1 MRQIVRKKRPIV
13 QATTFHA
20 RRAALACG
28 STDAAAWRGNPE
40 WFEWSLDRAIGYLLP
55 TDAAIEAT
63 CAAGV
68 TNRIRPGEMLV
79 INRGDANTFRLKL
92 GGCAVENTKVL
103 AVMGHIRLKTTADT
117 FAHTPSRAMTMV
129 KLDAREFSRV
139 ETLAKLIAAEAAA
152 QPAAPRTL
160 LAHLEKALYESLTD
174 VLCACDPLGLPQ
186 FAAMADNRL
195 ATALRAMTADPARQ
209 WRVDTLA
216 REAALSRTLFATRFK
231 LLLGTTPLEY
241 LTALRVQLAATIRE
255 ESPERTLHDIAQSVG
270 YADESALR
278 RAQRRVA

>member
-13 QATTFHA
+13 QAATFHA
-20 RRAALACG
+20 RRAVLACG
-28 STDAAAWRGNPE
+28 YTDAAAWRGNPE

-55 TDAAIEAT
+55 TDVAIEAT

-92 GGCAVENTKVL
+92 GGAFENTKVL
-103 AVMGHIRLKTTADT
+103 AVMGHIRLKTSADT

-129 KLDAREFSRV
+129 RLDAREFSRV

-160 LAHLEKALYESLTD
+160 LAYLEKALYESLAD

-186 FAAMADNRL
+186 FAAMADSRL
-195 ATALRAMTADPARQ
+195 ATALRAMTADPSRH